1 MTDNESADLALTVYE
16 PAEHEEPDQEGGGDA
31 ADPGRSAQGI
41 ALAAERDRLARALR
55 DTHRQ
60 LAAAESQLMSV
71 KRSATMELGQAI
83 VAAAKRP
90 WIGGPRLP
98 KHLYRMWRERRAG
111 HAAGGAAG
119 GFRSADE
126 ERWARILLDA
136 GAGAAGD
143 RFLAAY
149 TVPGLAWS
157 AAGRPEGQ
165 DMADG
170 LVVAGVLT
178 DASCAALAPDVTA
191 EQLLPHDA
199 AFVLEGSGADLVLIE
214 AAALLPGG
222 AWAHAGD
229 PAAADRGRRLADLID
244 LARALGKPVI
254 FLRNAPSYL
263 MPYLDWL
270 GTSCNAEADGGLGVQ
285 LARFNPIDLPA
296 ARGAVPVYAG
306 HRDPREGPAVKRMLD
321 ELTGS
326 EPDGGPVS
334 ARDPAQE
341 SAADRGGTAG
351 DGTAGDGVRGDTAR
365 PVRVIG
371 EPSWRAAPGV
381 YRQHAVFLA
390 ATAAQAREQLA
401 CGARVVG
408 PVSEDTQVSGAVAAA
423 DASGA
428 ARHLAAAIAGGHRDM
443 SEVKATLLELFE
455 THATPARL
463 AELGRLVELPPRPV
477 PGRRVAV
484 LAGVRDA
491 AAAGRLA
498 RQMLGQRLRPHEVRV
513 WLEGDMALAD
523 PANAASRAA
532 REQVSGAL
540 AALTAEGIIAGV
552 VTGAG
557 LAAAARAAVSPWSAE
572 WDPEVAYPDSY
583 LLELMCALECSRAD
597 AVGSAAGADY
607 VFTDVLD
614 PAVARTD
621 LYRDGAPPRSAWA
634 RRGLRLFAVALTANS
649 AGDPAASTA
658 DSAAADSAAAESA
671 AAE

>member
-1 MTDNESADLALTVYE
+1 MTDNLESADLALTVYA
-16 PAEHEEPDQEGGGDA
+16 PAEPDPDEAAEPDPDEA
-31 ADPGRSAQGI
+31 AAAAAANPGTAAAAI

-60 LAAAESQLMSV
+60 LATAESQLMSV

-98 KHLYRMWRERRAG
+98 RHLYRMWRERRAG
-111 HAAGGAAG
+111 QAAWVPAD

-149 TVPGLAWS
+149 TVPGLAWAA
-157 AAGRPEGQ
+157 AAGPGSEGQ
-165 DMADG
+165 DTADG

-178 DASCAALAPDVTA
+178 DASCAALAPDATT

-263 MPYLDWL
+263 LPYLDWL
-270 GTSCNAEADGGLGVQ
+270 GEACDAVADGDLGVQ
-285 LARFNPIDLPA
+285 LARFNPVDLPS
-296 ARGAVPVYAG
+296 ARQAVPVYAG
-306 HRDPREGPAVKRMLD
+306 QRDPREGPATKRLLD
-321 ELTGS
+321 ELTSG
-326 EPDGGPVS
+326 
-334 ARDPAQE
+334 
-341 SAADRGGTAG
+341 AADGA
-351 DGTAGDGVRGDTAR
+351 V

-371 EPSWRAAPGV
+371 APSWRAAPAL
-381 YRQHAVFLA
+381 YREHSVFLA
-390 ATAAQAREQLA
+390 ATAAQARELLA
-401 CGARVVG
+401 SGARVVG
-408 PVSEDTQVSGAVAAA
+408 PVTEDADVSGATAADSPEQAARQIAAA
-423 DASGA
+423 TT
-428 ARHLAAAIAGGHRDM
+428 AGPRSM
-443 SEVKATLLELFE
+443 TEVKATLHELFE
-455 THATPARL
+455 TQAIPARL
-463 AELGRLVELPPRPV
+463 AALGRQVGLPPRPV

-491 AAAGRLA
+491 ASAAQLA
-498 RQMLGQRLRPHEVRV
+498 GQVLGQRLRPHEVVV
-513 WLEGDMALAD
+513 WLEGELA
-523 PANAASRAA
+523 AASPQNTAGPQNTPAETAA
-532 REQVSGAL
+532 RDQIGAVL
-540 AALTAEGIIAGV
+540 GPLSAAGIITGV
-552 VTGAG
+552 VSGAG
-557 LAAAARAAVSPWSAE
+557 LAAAARAAVSPWAAE
-572 WDPEVAYPDSY
+572 WDPQLAYPPLA

-597 AVGSAAGADY
+597 AVGYAPGLDY
-607 VFTDVLD
+607 VFTDAVD
-614 PAVARTD
+614 PAVARTG
-621 LYRDGAPPRSAWA
+621 LLREGAPPRSTWA
-634 RRGLRLFAVALTANS
+634 RRGLRLFAIAPAGQPAEQAARQAPEAATAAPTGPVA
-649 AGDPAASTA
+649 GQPAA
-658 DSAAADSAAAESA
+658 
-671 AAE
+671 

>member
-1 MTDNESADLALTVYE
+1 MSDNESADLALTVYAPDE
-16 PAEHEEPDQEGGGDA
+16 TEAEAEADIDEAGAGDGA
-31 ADPGRSAQGI
+31 ADLGVAAQGI

-111 HAAGGAAG
+111 RAASGPAG

-157 AAGRPEGQ
+157 ATGRAEGQ

-178 DASCAALAPDVTA
+178 DASCAALAPDVTV

-222 AWAHAGD
+222 SWAHAGD

-263 MPYLDWL
+263 MAYLDWL
-270 GTSCNAEADGGLGVQ
+270 GTSCNAVVDGGLGVQ

-296 ARGAVPVYAG
+296 ARRAAPVYAG

-321 ELTGS
+321 ELTGG
-326 EPDGGPVS
+326 EPGDGPGDGMAQPAGRPVAAPPAGAGIRPGRSRSS
-334 ARDPAQE
+334 ARR
-341 SAADRGGTAG
+341 RGGRHRACTG
-351 DGTAGDGVRGDTAR
+351 STRC
-365 PVRVIG
+365 
-371 EPSWRAAPGV
+371 SW
-381 YRQHAVFLA
+381 
-390 ATAAQAREQLA
+390 
-401 CGARVVG
+401 
-408 PVSEDTQVSGAVAAA
+408 
-423 DASGA
+423 
-428 ARHLAAAIAGGHRDM
+428 
-443 SEVKATLLELFE
+443 
-455 THATPARL
+455 
-463 AELGRLVELPPRPV
+463 PRPRPRRGSSSPAERAWSV
-477 PGRRVAV
+477 P
-484 LAGVRDA
+484 L
-491 AAAGRLA
+491 
-498 RQMLGQRLRPHEVRV
+498 P
-513 WLEGDMALAD
+513 
-523 PANAASRAA
+523 
-532 REQVSGAL
+532 
-540 AALTAEGIIAGV
+540 
-552 VTGAG
+552 
-557 LAAAARAAVSPWSAE
+557 
-572 WDPEVAYPDSY
+572 
-583 LLELMCALECSRAD
+583 
-597 AVGSAAGADY
+597 
-607 VFTDVLD
+607 
-614 PAVARTD
+614 RT
-621 LYRDGAPPRSAWA
+621 RRSA
-634 RRGLRLFAVALTANS
+634 G
-649 AGDPAASTA
+649 P
-658 DSAAADSAAAESA
+658 
-671 AAE
+671 